1 MKNFKK
7 FLTLVLAVMMVV
19 SSFAFSTSAATT
31 KFEDIDAKNEAL
43 VEAVDLLAYMGIAK
57 GKSETNFGADE
68 LVTREQFALFMY
80 RLVKGEDAPK
90 GANSTKFTDLEDPT
104 YFYAISWAAAKGI
117 VNGKSATTFAPKD
130 SIKLQEAYAM
140 IVRALDWEKENDLV
154 YPFGHIE
161 VAEQKGVELDKELDS
176 DIGYTDELTRGDMA
190 ILLYNAFFAETG
202 IEETKTYIRATTVE
216 EQEATNY
223 IFVEETVNPVFC
235 VKYYDAIEVDYQ
247 AIATPNRRVG
257 DINGDG
263 AALLNEWDV
272 GEQEATYDL
281 GYDAIF
287 FDKVSYDPINLE
299 KVAPE
304 QTYIAAEELRD
315 VDADK
320 LDDYFLG
327 VFKMYV
333 TVDED
338 DELEKVLFADCNMTK
353 KTVSDLT
360 FGTVSSNKEESYYHM
375 NGDRTESK
383 LLSGKV
389 TADGEDIYVFNAPYS
404 YLKPTYNGCVDAYD
418 KYGARN
424 SDNLVAI
431 DYILDDEAEDDDEIV
446 IIAESGDLVSY
457 PVSNT
462 DGDDVADKYFADQ
475 AYELAEAFETAYYGG
490 LHEADLYDV
499 DGDGR
504 YEYINYKPYAFFQVD
519 SDKDEEF
526 GESDFPFDGLDEDHD
541 FPYIYTNEAKFVLGE
556 EFADEDFVIGY
567 FSEEMETVYVHAVVK
582 PTIDTLDSYRQSK
595 GTITLGNG
603 DVVDVT
609 GAYKLL
615 ANIQPLEEVVYD
627 VEYVPYFGVDFDA
640 EAQFDYQIRACE
652 LFDNDLIDDEYEFYI
667 YDGVL
672 LAYGDVDSNFKF
684 TENLIIP
691 TDLYYEYSFD
701 ADEDGEIADDGS
713 EDYTTAQMVFD
724 NDDEIVREPEEAFD
738 AEAGKVW
745 YIYAWVDGKTRYVPV
760 VTEDVEPNLIDN
772 NGQIAPEYL
781 NKLCTYSVDED
792 GVYTIK
798 SLGYDVDDDDVDVYE
813 GVNRDGL
820 WIDANDNGEYD
831 DGEELYENFDEFEGL
846 AALDN
851 KKKEDL
857 QYYVDDQA
865 GTITKVAGSRFEI
878 PGFDRSVDLKAYTK
892 IIIRV
897 FDVEEQEFTYSVFD
911 ASTFKKSLD
920 NGALT
925 NVSYIVS
932 NNPGSKNRE
941 NLVVLYAETTDITF
955 KGETNKQNVRIVSD
969 VRSEDDEDGLWRFYY
984 DLYNPYTGE
993 KVYDVPSVNGEKK
1006 ASMLDDA
1013 DAFARGD
1020 IIKLY
1025 DGLVDE
1031 DKGNT
1036 VVGTDALVYITEVDE
1051 AEGFFAVAKY
1061 NDVTNNGTETC
1072 KECID
1077 ENVENFDVDAVNVV
1091 DFVNTY
1097 KTGANKGE
1105 PKVITMGDTEVPT
1118 NYIAYNKNTVVS
1130 VMTRDYRFEEINH
1143 WADGKMA
1150 LSSIEAIAD
1159 ADKSLLCYN
1168 KDAKDRNGKLKTG
1181 YADYVKAY
1189 VSVVDEN
1196 LEEDE
1201 LPTADFIIVIVN
1213 AEEAAALDVDCPAH
1227 D

>member
-57 GKSETNFGADE
+57 GKSDTDFGADE

-80 RLVKGEDAPK
+80 RLVKGADAPK
-90 GANSTKFTDLEDPT
+90 GSNSTKFTDLEDPT

-161 VAEQKGVELDKELDS
+161 VAEQKGVELDKNLDS

-202 IEETKTYIRATTVE
+202 IEETASYIRATTAD

-223 IFVEETVNPVFC
+223 IFVEESINPVFC

-247 AIATPNRRVG
+247 AVATPNKRVG
-257 DINGDG
+257 DIDEDG
-263 AALLNEWDV
+263 VALLGDE
-272 GEQEATYDL
+272 EATYDL
-281 GYDAIF
+281 GYDAIYF
-287 FDKVSYDPINLE
+287 KKVSYDPINLE
-299 KVAPE
+299 KVAPAY
-304 QTYIAAEELRD
+304 TYIAAEDLNNVE
-315 VDADK
+315 ADD

-327 VFKMYV
+327 EFKMYI
-333 TVDED
+333 TVDDD
-338 DELEKVLFADCNMTK
+338 DELEKVLFSDCNMTK

-360 FGTVSSNKEESYYHM
+360 FGVVSSNKEESYYHM
-375 NGDRTESK
+375 GENLEDRTDSK
-383 LLSGKV
+383 LLSGKI
-389 TADGEDIYVFNAPYS
+389 TADGEDIYVYNAPYN
-404 YLKPTYNGCVDAYD
+404 YTKPTYNGCKTAYD
-418 KYGARN
+418 KYVARN
-424 SDNLVAI
+424 ADNIIAI
-431 DYILDDEAEDDDEIV
+431 NFALDDEAEDDDEIV
-446 IIAESGDLVSY
+446 VMAEAFDIVSY
-457 PVSNT
+457 PEED
-462 DGDDVADKYFADQ
+462 DGDVEDSYFTVQ
-475 AYELAEAFETAYYGG
+475 AYELASVFETAYYGG
-490 LHEADLYDV
+490 LHEADIYDV
-499 DGDGR
+499 DGDGI
-504 YEYINYKPYAFFQVD
+504 YDYINYKPYAFFQVD

-526 GESDFPFDGLDEDHD
+526 GDSDFDGSDADHD
-541 FPYIYTNEAKFVLGE
+541 FPYIYTNEAKFVIGE
-556 EFADEDFVIGY
+556 DFADEDFVIGY
-567 FSEEMETVYVHAVVK
+567 FSEAMETVYVYTVVK

-609 GAYKLL
+609 SAYKLL
-615 ANIQPLEEVVYD
+615 ANMQPLTKD
-627 VEYVPYFGVDFDA
+627 NGEYETYYGVDFDA
-640 EAQFDYQIRACE
+640 ETQFDYQIRACE

-691 TDLYYEYSFD
+691 TDLFYEYSYD
-701 ADEDGEIADDGS
+701 VDEDGEP
-713 EDYTTAQMVFD
+713 EDYDTED
-724 NDDEIVREPEEAFD
+724 IGLYGNDDEIVRYPEQAFD

-760 VTEDVEPNLIDN
+760 VTEDVEPNLIDK
-772 NGQIAPEYL
+772 NGMITKEYL
-781 NKLCTYSVDED
+781 NKLCTYSVDDD

-813 GVNRDGL
+813 GVNKDGL
-820 WIDANDNGEYD
+820 DGNYDNA
-831 DGEELYENFDEFEGL
+831 DEFDGI

-857 QYYVDDQA
+857 QYYVDGEA

-878 PGFDRSVDLKAYTK
+878 PGFARSVDLKAYTK

-897 FDVEEQEFTYSVFD
+897 FDVEEQEFTWSVYD

-920 NGALT
+920 DGDLT

-932 NNPGSKNRE
+932 NNPNSKSRE

-969 VRSEDDEDGLWRFYY
+969 VRSDDDEDGLWRFYY

-1006 ASMLDDA
+1006 ASMLDDS
-1013 DAFARGD
+1013 DAFERGD

-1025 DGLVDE
+1025 DGYVDE
-1031 DKGNT
+1031 DKDYT
-1036 VVGTDALVYITEVDE
+1036 VVDTDALVYITEVDE

-1061 NDVTNNGTETC
+1061 DDVTNNGTIEC
-1072 KECID
+1072 KECIEEKVESFSD
-1077 ENVENFDVDAVNVV
+1077 EVV

-1097 KTGANKGE
+1097 KTGSKKGE
-1105 PKVITMGDTEVPT
+1105 PMVITMGDNDDPT
-1118 NYIAYNKNTVVS
+1118 NYIAYDKNTVVS
-1130 VMTRDYRFEEINH
+1130 VITKDAEFDLIEH
-1143 WADGKMA
+1143 WASGKMS
-1150 LSSIEAIAD
+1150 LSSMEAIAD

-1168 KDAKDRNGKLKTG
+1168 DDATDRNGKLKTG

-1213 AEEAAALDVDCPAH
+1213 ADEAAALDIDCDEH